1 VTASSP
7 ATAKAASKPG
17 VVVVVVDLLV
27 VVGSVAG
34 VELVVVVVDLA
45 SLPGAE
51 LVTVVVDL
59 VASEPGVVLVVAT
72 VVDFVSSATLRAISI
87 IVAISTAINIF
98 FILKPHSFRDL

>member
-1 VTASSP
+1 MKVTASIP

-51 LVTVVVDL
+51 LVHYNTSFKFDNL
-59 VASEPGVVLVVAT
+59 SMIWHGNEEGVC
-72 VVDFVSSATLRAISI
+72 S
-87 IVAISTAINIF
+87 
-98 FILKPHSFRDL
+98 